1 MKRYLCLVFV
11 ALLLILLTAGCTATT
26 EVYGTQNR
34 NSSSSNDGG
43 SYETEIMF
51 VGSSS
56 LNCEL
61 ENKLFDLIQCDEFYE
76 DIQLLLHE
84 FGLEQN
90 WYWQAGLN
98 GRSNGYLVLYQGE
111 SKPSGYK
118 SYCPSCT
125 QRCYKSIIES
135 SDSGKCGAC
144 NADRVDYT
152 STHMT
157 ISRTGRSIDDYEDFE
172 DWETGQLRDRV
183 QLIQAFD
190 KLADKIVQ
198 HAVYLAENYQVQ
210 EEEYFIKS
218 TRLALTPIG
227 A

>member
-1 MKRYLCLVFV
+1 MRQFYKDVDKRSRKKMIDFLEGHFRYS
-11 ALLLILLTAGCTATT
+11 TM
-26 EVYGTQNR
+26 NHWN
-34 NSSSSNDGG
+34 NST
-43 SYETEIMF
+43 SYANNLKIRRL
-51 VGSSS
+51 G
-56 LNCEL
+56 LNCDL
-61 ENKLFDLIQCDEFYE
+61 ENKLLDLIQCDEFYE

-98 GRSNGYLVLYQGE
+98 GRSNGNLVLYQGE
-111 SKPSGYK
+111 KKPSGYK
-118 SYCPSCT
+118 SYCPSCG
-125 QRCYKSIIES
+125 QRNCESIAES
-135 SDSGKCGAC
+135 GNSVKCGVC

-172 DWETGQLRDRV
+172 DWEIGQLRDRV